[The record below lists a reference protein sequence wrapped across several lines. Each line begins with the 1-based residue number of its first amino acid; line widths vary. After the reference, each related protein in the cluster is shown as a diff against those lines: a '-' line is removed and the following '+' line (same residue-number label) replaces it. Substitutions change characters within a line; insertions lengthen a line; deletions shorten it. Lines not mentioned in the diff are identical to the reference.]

1 MAISIEA
8 ALGNHDKALA
18 LRSQRAEILA
28 SNITNADTP
37 GYQARDFDFASVFN
51 SLTSGSAS
59 GLTTTNKS
67 HISLQDGLVPAGQM
81 QYRVPDQSSLDGNTV
96 DLMLEQAS
104 FTRNA
109 MDFQAS
115 FTFLNSK
122 ISGIRSALRGD

>member
-1 MAISIEA
+1 MAISIES

-28 SNITNADTP
+28 NNMANADTP

-51 SLTSGSAS
+51 SVVSGNNS
-59 GLTTTNKS
+59 GLNTTHSS
-67 HISLQDGLVPAGQM
+67 HIDLAEGMVPAGQL
-81 QYRVPDQSSLDGNTV
+81 QYRVPDQASLDGNTV
-96 DLMLEQAS
+96 DLMLEQAA
-104 FTRNA
+104 FARNA

-122 ISGIRSALRGD
+122 IAGIRSALRGD